1 MKRKKTKH
9 DKTLVLLLNV
19 KGAQASWQVHAH
31 LRHVMDGLKRFAL
44 PSEQLII
51 MPVVEQTAFYWLEGD
66 PKDPKDIKTLDQIKD
81 RLQPTLKTTLA
92 ECLTIKPGKLD
103 TADGIGK
110 IKDLFQKQLEK
121 LPNIDHE

>member
-44 PSEQLII
+44 PSEQLIKLLSI
-51 MPVVEQTAFYWLEGD
+51 GWKEI
-66 PKDPKDIKTLDQIKD
+66 PKILRTLRRWIK
-81 RLQPTLKTTLA
+81 LK
-92 ECLTIKPGKLD
+92 IVSNQRSKPLWQN
-103 TADGIGK
+103 A
-110 IKDLFQKQLEK
+110 
-121 LPNIDHE
+121 